1 MQLLGSQNTL
11 AQHVLFTLVILVFSP
26 HAFALAFTCL
36 WHTMAHSWVTNFLLC
51 MPLLFLSG
59 STTIL
64 TLYFVSAVSFSLL
77 CSPFPSHFLFQKL
90 LSKSLL
96 SFSQLINL
104 PFTFPSPH
112 LSSSTCPWVFLWNI
126 HKWAAERLRA
136 EHPWRRRSGGPGM
149 YGWEPEGSGNQ
160 FSHLSYST
168 PPHSALFLPVSC
180 RHMLYFTWHSNVFL
194 R

>member
-1 MQLLGSQNTL
+1 MDLTESIYPDKTHLAMKQCSCWQVRTPLLSMSYSL
-11 AQHVLFTLVILVFSP
+11 LSSWYFPLMHLLLP
-26 HAFALAFTCL
+26 LHACD
-36 WHTMAHSWVTNFLLC
+36 TMAHSWVTNFLLC

-64 TLYFVSAVSFSLL
+64 TFYFVSAVSFSLL

-112 LSSSTCPWVFLWNI
+112 LSSSTCPWVFLGNI

-149 YGWEPEGSGNQ
+149 YGWEPERSGK
-160 FSHLSYST
+160 S
-168 PPHSALFLPVSC
+168 V
-180 RHMLYFTWHSNVFL
+180 
-194 R
+194 